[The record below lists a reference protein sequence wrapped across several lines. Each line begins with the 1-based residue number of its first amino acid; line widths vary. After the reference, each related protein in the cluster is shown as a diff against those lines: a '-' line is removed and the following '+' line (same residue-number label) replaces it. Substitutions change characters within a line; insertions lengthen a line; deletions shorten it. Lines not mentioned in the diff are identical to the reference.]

1 MLKLKNVRKRYRDF
15 ELNCSMEVQKG
26 CITGLI
32 GPNGAGKSTAFK
44 AALNLIRVDEGRI
57 MILNKPTT
65 ELTAKDREAIGVVL
79 ADSGFSG
86 YLSIADLLPVLR
98 SMYSQFEEVWF
109 LEKCKEFDLPL
120 KKQIKEFSTGMKRKL
135 QVLAALS
142 HNARLLIL
150 DEPTAGMDVIARDA
164 ILNLLREYMEQED
177 RTILI
182 SSHISSDLEGFCDDL
197 YMIDGGNIVLHEETD
212 VLLSDYGVLKVTSQQ
227 YEKLDRSYILR
238 HKKEEFG
245 YACLTNQKQFY
256 SENYPDIA
264 IERGT
269 IDELIMMMI
278 RGEK

>member
-1 MLKLKNVRKRYRDF
+1 MLKMENVRKNYRDF

-32 GPNGAGKSTAFK
+32 GPNAAGKSTAFK
-44 AALNLIRVDEGRI
+44 AALNLIRTDGGRI
-57 MILNKPTT
+57 MIMNKPAT

-86 YLSIADLLPVLR
+86 YLSIEDLLPMLR

-109 LEKCKEFDLPL
+109 LEKCKEFQLPL

-164 ILNLLREYMEQED
+164 ILNLLREYMEQND

-212 VLLSDYGVLKVTSQQ
+212 VLLSEYGVLKVTQQ
-227 YEKLDRSYILR
+227 QFEKLDQSYILR

-245 YACLTNQKQFY
+245 YTCLTNQKQFY
-256 SENYPDIA
+256 SENYPEIV
-264 IERGT
+264 IEKGT

>member
-1 MLKLKNVRKRYRDF
+1 
-15 ELNCSMEVQKG
+15 
-26 CITGLI
+26 
-32 GPNGAGKSTAFK
+32 
-44 AALNLIRVDEGRI
+44 
-57 MILNKPTT
+57 
-65 ELTAKDREAIGVVL
+65 
-79 ADSGFSG
+79 
-86 YLSIADLLPVLR
+86 
-98 SMYSQFEEVWF
+98 
-109 LEKCKEFDLPL
+109 
-120 KKQIKEFSTGMKRKL
+120 MKRKL

-164 ILNLLREYMEQED
+164 ILNLLREYMEQND

-212 VLLSDYGVLKVTSQQ
+212 VLLSEYGVLKVTQQ
-227 YEKLDRSYILR
+227 QFEKLDQSYILR

-245 YACLTNQKQFY
+245 YTCLTNQKQFY
-256 SENYPDIA
+256 SENYPEIV
-264 IERGT
+264 IEKGT

>member
-1 MLKLKNVRKRYRDF
+1 MLKMENVRKNYRDF

-44 AALNLIRVDEGRI
+44 AALNLIRTDGGRI
-57 MILNKPTT
+57 MIMNKPAT

-86 YLSIADLLPVLR
+86 YLSIEDLLPMLR

-109 LEKCKEFDLPL
+109 LEKCKEFQLPL

-164 ILNLLREYMEQED
+164 ILNLLREYMEKED

-212 VLLSDYGVLKVTSQQ
+212 VLLSEYGVLKVTQQ
-227 YEKLDRSYILR
+227 QFEKLDQSYILR

-245 YACLTNQKQFY
+245 YTCLTNQKQFY
-256 SENYPDIA
+256 SENYPEIV
-264 IERGT
+264 IEKGT